1 MLGQPTFTIIDGV
14 RRAKA
19 ADIAFLRGRGPG
31 LIRAEVVWRGRVAAT
46 VELAAG
52 SLLSP
57 KPVIDTSGAGLRR
70 WLHTLRQTLAGSEP
84 PIIQVERG
92 ASGTPIRDVTVL

>member
-1 MLGQPTFTIIDGV
+1 MLGQHTFTSIDGV

-19 ADIAFLRGRGPG
+19 ADIAFLRGRGRG
-31 LIRAEVVWRGRVAAT
+31 IIRAEVVWRGRVGAT
-46 VELAAG
+46 VDLEAG

-57 KPVIDTSGAGLRR
+57 KAIIDTSGAGLRR

-84 PIIQVERG
+84 PPIQVELG
-92 ASGTPIRDVTVL
+92 GSGTPIRDVTIS